1 MTAAATPAAS
11 PPHAPHAVGLYLAVV
26 QFFLAIGWVVY
37 AAYLPQLAKAAGL
50 PPKAVPWL
58 LMADQLVFIATDLAV
73 GLASDRAARVLG
85 RIGHWVLL
93 ATLLSSASFLALPW
107 VAGLG
112 SPALL
117 VGVTLVW
124 AVTSSALRAP
134 PLTLLG
140 RYVAKPQQASMV
152 ALTSLG
158 LGVAGAIAPYVALQ
172 LKGVDPVWPFLLS
185 AACLAAVTLGM
196 VAAERALAAQGALPD
211 MPAAQPVG
219 GPGVLPTVAFLS
231 AAALGAAAFQWH
243 GFVASAPLALRFA
256 PAADLPWLL
265 PAFWVGFNLALWPAG
280 WLAKREG
287 PWRAMA
293 LGAVMAA
300 GGNAAAAFATELPLL
315 LVAQGL
321 AGAGWALL
329 LCSAF
334 SGALALGQGGHAGF
348 FSGALN
354 AVLAAAAL
362 ARIAVVSQVAP
373 PGPMVLNLAWLAA
386 AGFALCAMLS
396 RWQAGQVAPGRAQ
409 G

>member
-1 MTAAATPAAS
+1 MNTRVAQTP
-11 PPHAPHAVGLYLAVV
+11 PTPHAVGLYLAVV

-50 PPKAVPWL
+50 PPQAVPWL

-85 RIGHWVLL
+85 RVGRWMVV
-93 ATLLSSASFLALPW
+93 ATLLSSAAFLALPW
-107 VAGLG
+107 VAHQG
-112 SPALL
+112 SPVLL
-117 VGVTLVW
+117 VGVTLLW

-140 RYVAKPQQASMV
+140 RYVAKPQQPALV
-152 ALTSLG
+152 ALNSLG
-158 LGVAGAIAPYVALQ
+158 LGVAGAVAPYVALQ
-172 LKGVDPVWPFLLS
+172 LKGVDPVWPFVLS

-196 VAAERALAAQGALPD
+196 VAAERALARSATAA
-211 MPAAQPVG
+211 PAAATAAPLHTAPV
-219 GPGVLPTVAFLS
+219 LAFLL

-243 GFVASAPLALRFA
+243 SFVASAPLALRFA

-280 WLAKREG
+280 LLAKREG

-315 LVAQGL
+315 LAAQGL

-334 SGALALGQGGHAGF
+334 AAALALGQGGRAGF

-362 ARIAVVSQVAP
+362 TRIAVVSQLAP
-373 PGPMVLNLAWLAA
+373 PGPTVLNLAWLAA
-386 AGFALCAMLS
+386 AGFALSALLS
-396 RWQAGQVAPGRAQ
+396 RWQASGPAAR
-409 G
+409 

>member
-85 RIGHWVLL
+85 RIGRWVLL
-93 ATLLSSASFLALPW
+93 ATLLSSAAFLALPW

-117 VGVTLVW
+117 VGVTLIW

-158 LGVAGAIAPYVALQ
+158 LGLAGAIAPYVALQ
-172 LKGVDPVWPFLLS
+172 LKGVDPVLPFLLS

-196 VAAERALAAQGALPD
+196 VAAERALAAQGDRPGK
-211 MPAAQPVG
+211 PAAQPAG
-219 GPGVLPTVAFLS
+219 GPGVLPTVAFLL

-280 WLAKREG
+280 WLAQREG
-287 PWRAMA
+287 HWRAMA
-293 LGAVMAA
+293 LGAVMAG
-300 GGNAAAAFATELPLL
+300 GGNAAAAFATELPHLL
-315 LVAQGL
+315 AAQGL

-334 SGALALGQGGHAGF
+334 SGALALGQGGRAGF

-362 ARIAVVSQVAP
+362 ARIALVSQVTPPAP
-373 PGPMVLNLAWLAA
+373 VVLNLAWLAA
-386 AGFALCAMLS
+386 AGFALCALLS
-396 RWQAGQVAPGRAQ
+396 RWQARHSARDPAQ

>member
-50 PPKAVPWL
+50 PPQAVPWL

-85 RIGHWVLL
+85 RIGRWVLL
-93 ATLLSSASFLALPW
+93 ATLLSSAAFLALPW

-140 RYVAKPQQASMV
+140 RYVARPQQASML

-158 LGVAGAIAPYVALQ
+158 LGVAGAVAPYVALQ

-196 VAAERALAAQGALPD
+196 VAAERALAAQGARPGK
-211 MPAAQPVG
+211 PAAQPAG
-219 GPGVLPTVAFLS
+219 GPGMMPTVAFLS

-386 AGFALCAMLS
+386 AGFALCALLS
-396 RWQAGQVAPGRAQ
+396 RWQAGHAAPSRAQ